1 MQIKELAALTGVTT
15 KTIRYYESAEILP
28 PPGRSPNGYRSYEQ
42 ADVDRVRLVAGARN
56 LDISLAEIKEILDM
70 RDRDD
75 APCTTLLGLLDEK
88 SKEIKTRIAE
98 LQKMERDLQELYQ
111 LGLTFPTDD
120 VEGKNCVCHLV
131 SEGYKS

>member
-1 MQIKELAALTGVTT
+1 MQIKELAALTGVSP

-28 PPGRSPNGYRSYEQ
+28 APGRSPNGYRSYEPE
-42 ADVDRVRLVAGARN
+42 DVDRVRLVAGARN

-70 RDRDD
+70 RDRGD
-75 APCTTLLGLLDEK
+75 APCTTLLGLLDAK
-88 SKEIKTRIAE
+88 SKEIKKRIAE

-131 SEGYKS
+131 SEGYKN